1 MIRQTA
7 LTISTALLIILFSYT
22 AVSKLI
28 ALQVFNSQLAMQP
41 FPAWSIWPLTLLIP
55 VTELA
60 ATALLLIKSTR
71 LWGLYASATLMA
83 GFTAYMGLVIAGFFG
98 KTPCSCGGVLQQ
110 MNFQTHLLFNFF
122 FLTISLIGI
131 YIIHQMKGGLLS
143 KL

>member
-1 MIRQTA
+1 MA
-7 LTISTALLIILFSYT
+7 CYHTALLIILFSYT
-22 AVSKLI
+22 SVSKLI
-28 ALQVFNSQLAMQP
+28 TLQVFNSQLAMQP

-55 VTELA
+55 VSELA

-71 LWGLYASATLMA
+71 LCGLYASATLMA
-83 GFTAYMGLVIAGFFG
+83 GFTAYMGLVVAGFFS

-110 MNFQTHLLFNFF
+110 MGFEAHLLFNLF

>member
-7 LTISTALLIILFSYT
+7 LTIITALLIILFSYT
-22 AVSKLI
+22 AVSKI
-28 ALQVFNSQLAMQP
+28 ITLQVFNSQLAMQP

-55 VTELA
+55 VSELA

-71 LWGLYASATLMA
+71 LCGLYASATLMA
-83 GFTAYMGLVIAGFFG
+83 GFTAYMGLVVAGFFS

-110 MNFQTHLLFNFF
+110 MGFEAHLLFNLF
-122 FLTISLIGI
+122 FLTIALIGI

>member
-7 LTISTALLIILFSYT
+7 LTIITALLTILFSYT
-22 AVSKLI
+22 AVSKI
-28 ALQVFNSQLAMQP
+28 ITLQVFNSQLAMQP

-55 VTELA
+55 VSELA

-71 LWGLYASATLMA
+71 LCGLYASATLMA
-83 GFTAYMGLVIAGFFG
+83 GFTAYMGLVVAGFFS

-110 MNFQTHLLFNFF
+110 MGFEAHLLFNLF
-122 FLTISLIGI
+122 FLTIALIGI

>member
-7 LTISTALLIILFSYT
+7 LTIITALLIILFSYT
-22 AVSKLI
+22 SVSKLI
-28 ALQVFNSQLAMQP
+28 TLQVFNSQLAMQP

-55 VTELA
+55 VSELA

-71 LWGLYASATLMA
+71 LCGLYASATLMA
-83 GFTAYMGLVIAGFFG
+83 GFTAYMGLVVAGFFS

-110 MNFQTHLLFNFF
+110 MGFEAHLLFNLF

>member
-7 LTISTALLIILFSYT
+7 LTIITALLIILFSYT
-22 AVSKLI
+22 SVSKLI
-28 ALQVFNSQLAMQP
+28 TLQVFNSQLAMQP

-55 VTELA
+55 VSELA

-71 LWGLYASATLMA
+71 LCGLYASATLMA
-83 GFTAYMGLVIAGFFG
+83 GFTAYMGLVVAGFFS

-110 MNFQTHLLFNFF
+110 MGFEAHLLFNLF
-122 FLTISLIGI
+122 FLTIALIGI